1 MRVGKVLNKYKV
13 GKHFTLDIRDNSFSF
28 EIDDTK
34 VTAEAAL
41 DGFYVIRTSLAEQRM
56 KTDDLVRSYKLLT
69 QVERAFRS
77 FKNIDL
83 KVRPIRHRREN
94 RVRAAEHV
102 NNFGTLASCI

>member
-41 DGFYVIRTSLAEQRM
+41 DGFYVIPHQ
-56 KTDDLVRSYKLLT
+56 
-69 QVERAFRS
+69 
-77 FKNIDL
+77 
-83 KVRPIRHRREN
+83 
-94 RVRAAEHV
+94 
-102 NNFGTLASCI
+102 SC

>member
-41 DGFYVIRTSLAEQRM
+41 DGFYVIRTSLAEQRVLPPSSVA
-56 KTDDLVRSYKLLT
+56 TPRLNASVSWPAC
-69 QVERAFRS
+69 VGERH
-77 FKNIDL
+77 K
-83 KVRPIRHRREN
+83 
-94 RVRAAEHV
+94 
-102 NNFGTLASCI
+102 